1 MDARTDSFLAAK
13 AMDRAGLPSFD
24 PTLELLPTELV
35 WVLDELL
42 RLEVSHSLPRIRST
56 E

>member
-1 MDARTDSFLAAK
+1 MDVRTDSFLAAK
-13 AMDRAGLPSFD
+13 ARDRGGLPPFD

-42 RLEVSHSLPRIRST
+42 RLEVSRAVMGTVGS
-56 E
+56 